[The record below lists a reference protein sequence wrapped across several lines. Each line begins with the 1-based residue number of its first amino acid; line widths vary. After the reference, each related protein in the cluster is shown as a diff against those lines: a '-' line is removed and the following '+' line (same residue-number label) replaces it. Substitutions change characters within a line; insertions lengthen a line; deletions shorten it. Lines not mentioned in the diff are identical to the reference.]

1 MNFIS
6 KKRRAFNLNSLAL
19 AGAFTATIVPITS
32 AHAEQLQ
39 ESTGWID
46 VYVDHTDLDE
56 AISQAESAGLTIVHD
71 NSVVLT
77 GDADATVVNTKTATD
92 YYKTKETEI
101 EQATAKYKADL
112 LNYEAEQ
119 KRNDQDA
126 ANANAIMASLRT
138 NLAINKQTVVTE
150 TKPYSAQA
158 LEADTQR
165 IQAQIAAGTK
175 YQEVRASVAS
185 ANATVEQLVGFKTQ
199 ASQGNIRLTTKNVVV
214 ASKEDVQRYVDQMRA
229 DYARMEEYVRSLNG
243 INGAIPAEDRPEFKT
258 YTFTIAPQVVA
269 DGTAPVKVSNYTP
282 IQAVKPAVPVIN
294 YHLYDVRS
302 TPQTDRH
309 TENADGEVIIEAT
322 KASSNG
328 QKVVQAMVNQTVGV
342 ETDNQPLPSERFD
355 KIHNLEI
362 VTYLPDGVT
371 YDDVKS
377 NIDGEN
383 WEATYNKAT
392 NTVRLRATGK
402 YLVKVNKNQNLN
414 NAGTVGGTVNGQW
427 EYDAPAVYFKLDK
440 DDTVYQV
447 HSETIVNDEYLVVG
461 DTVTIRTDSADPEKH
476 NTNSKFVNIDGKAVL
491 PGSINNYQ
499 IIWDFNQYLNVNI
512 DREMQGKT
520 LILADVYNHVALT
533 YNGVATVAQ
542 KDGTVV
548 PLGQGF
554 NVVNVKYADLKG
566 DEYNGLKAK
575 IKATAKEQGGNVEEY
590 SAVVVQATGV
600 DATFYKKYVEGG
612 QQLVVTIP
620 MTTNKIDNTPDKQ
633 GGTYNGNT
641 YYNVAFQSDF
651 GNDYKSNT
659 VENNVPLIDPRKDA
673 VLSFAQLATYDINK
687 NPLAEIENG
696 TEFFYRLSGSAF
708 PMNLSED
715 TFYYAMTDEMN
726 VKADEYTGS
735 YLVESNNPITFKPGT
750 ALYNRYAATKGVMA
764 ANSDVTKYTTQTI
777 ARNVS
782 STLNTPTGAVDSA
795 DKLITRVIIAFDS
808 DFMSQIDWSKT
819 ALQVD
824 TFLRTKRIADLDKVT
839 NIYNEVINAID
850 FGSNEVITNT
860 KANAVDVLKQQ
871 LEALTGRMNEDDKD
885 DAKFQAET
893 TSALSVIVKTI
904 QNNKAAQEAADDKL
918 ENKIIENTTN
928 IAKNTSN
935 IANNTTNIANNTT
948 NIAKNTATIDAVQK
962 LVAALRADVD
972 TNTSNISKNTEL
984 LNSVNEAANKAL
996 AQSEAKFSNVTIY
1009 DISVTTDAE
1018 ALAWATNHGIGA
1030 GSIKSI
1036 TLDEDNRFVVRYNT
1050 STTATNGSTQAT
1062 IDTNNVNA
1070 VAQTRKT
1077 VNLYTVKSN
1086 TEAYAKLAELGYP
1099 KDSVA
1104 KLTNNGSV
1112 WTAIVVPKAPKAPKA
1127 DGAVN
1132 EAVETITEIKTV
1144 EDAAKFQGFKINLFG
1159 SEYIL
1164 VEAKDV
1170 TDTTVTY
1177 TAKAIIDGKVS
1188 DKLVKVSVPKA
1199 TVLKATK

>member
-1 MNFIS
+1 MRKTLNFIS

-19 AGAFTATIVPITS
+19 AGTFAATIVPITS
-32 AHAEQLQ
+32 AHAEEQPQ

-119 KRNDQDA
+119 KRNNQDA
-126 ANANAIMASLRT
+126 TNANAIMASLRT

-150 TKPYSAQA
+150 TKPYSAEA

-175 YQEVRASVAS
+175 YQELLSSVAS
-185 ANATVEQLVGFKTQ
+185 ANTTVEQMVGFQTQ
-199 ASQGNIRLTTKNVVV
+199 ASQGNIRLTTENVVV

-229 DYARMEEYVRSLNG
+229 DYARMEEYIRSLNG
-243 INGAIPAEDRPEFKT
+243 INGSIPAEDRPEFKT

-402 YLVKVNKNQNLN
+402 YLVKVNENQNLN

-461 DTVTIRTDSADPEKH
+461 DAVTIRTDSADPEKH

-533 YNGVATVAQ
+533 YNGAVTVAQ

-575 IKATAKEQGGNVEEY
+575 IEATAKKQGGNVNEY

-735 YLVESNNPITFKPGT
+735 YIVESNNPITFKPGT
-750 ALYNRYAATKGVMA
+750 ALYNRYAQTNGVMA

-782 STLNTPTGAVDSA
+782 STLNTPTGAVSSA
-795 DKLITRVIIAFDS
+795 DNLITRVIVTFDN
-808 DFMSQIDWSKT
+808 DFLSQIDWSKT

-839 NIYNEVINAID
+839 NSYNEVINAID

-860 KANAVDVLKQQ
+860 KTNAVDVLKQQ
-871 LEALTGRMNEDDKD
+871 LEALTGRMDEDDKD

-918 ENKIIENTTN
+918 EEKIIENTTD
-928 IAKNTSN
+928 
-935 IANNTTNIANNTT
+935 
-948 NIAKNTATIDAVQK
+948 IAKNTAAIDAVQK
-962 LVAALRADVD
+962 LVAALRTDVN

-996 AQSEAKFSNVTIY
+996 AQSEAKFSNITIY
-1009 DISVTTDAE
+1009 DVSVTTDAE

-1036 TLDEDNRFVVRYNT
+1036 TLDKDNRFVVRYNT

-1062 IDTNNVNA
+1062 TNTENVNT

-1077 VNLYTVKSN
+1077 VNLYTVKSD

-1099 KDSVA
+1099 KDSVS

-1112 WTAIVVPKAPKAPKA
+1112 WTAIVVPQAPKADV

-1159 SEYIL
+1159 SEYML

-1170 TDTTVTY
+1170 TDTRVTY
-1177 TAKAIIDGKVS
+1177 TAYAIIDGKVS
-1188 DKLVKVSVPKA
+1188 DKLINVTVPKS